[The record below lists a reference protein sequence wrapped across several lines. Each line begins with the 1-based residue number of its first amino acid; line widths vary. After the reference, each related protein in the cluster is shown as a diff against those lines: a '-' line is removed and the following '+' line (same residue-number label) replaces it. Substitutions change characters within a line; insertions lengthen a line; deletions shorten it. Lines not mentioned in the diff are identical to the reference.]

1 MITLISALNLTAKI
15 GISIAVFVVLIAVEV
30 LALVMLVK
38 WKKNYKQ
45 ALIKKAKEEK
55 RDAELANSTPVTA
68 IDLPQEHAEVT
79 PVENT
84 AEDASEEKQDEN
96 VDDKA
101 VEDGTQDQAV
111 SEKQDENVQEE
122 APTEEKSQEV
132 VSEQKSENE
141 EVTSEEKQESV
152 DDTKNLFAFAPF
164 MMLAATSTTMTLRGL
179 LYTLVAIAVG
189 LAIAIFATAV
199 IFSQNLKHGIDESE
213 EDVPAKDPTIDK
225 KPEEEPKQ
233 EPVAEEEPATE
244 DKVEQEPVAEEKP
257 VEEEIAEDELTA
269 ESVEEIQEEQPAEE
283 EVVAEEEPVVEQE
296 PVVEE
301 PVVEEQP
308 VVEEKPKP
316 APVKRE
322 PKPRERAVVIDNV
335 SYMMKDDRFLFN
347 PTDDGWYILLTK
359 TFTAKLIQSEE
370 YVKDYYTELKN
381 ELLSYNKVHARMSKK
396 RESFNFGRTCL
407 ARMSIRGK
415 TLRLHLALDANDY
428 AETKYIVEDTSQT
441 KSLADTPLMYRI
453 KNDRRLKYAKELIAT
468 LMAKIGAEK
477 QEIEPVDYTAMYPY
491 EETEPLIERDLITR
505 RFVKGKVPEDKGF
518 DFAQKTFKAKLIQS
532 DDAVKEYYSQ
542 VKNHLLSYKKI
553 HDRMSK
559 KRETYRFGRVCVARM
574 AIRGKTLRLYL
585 ALNPADYVDTKYIV
599 EDFSHVK
606 SVADTPL
613 AIKLKNPR
621 RLKYAIELIDAT
633 MVNMGVV
640 LKRDIVDTD
649 YTSDLAYES
658 TEELMEKGL
667 VTNVHVKGNSFVAQH
682 FTFKEK
688 DAEDEVASDE
698 DK

>member
-45 ALIKKAKEEK
+45 ALIKKAKEDK
-55 RDAELANSTPVTA
+55 RDAELANSKPVTA
-68 IDLPQEHAEVT
+68 IDLSQEHAEVNT
-79 PVENT
+79 VENT
-84 AEDASEEKQDEN
+84 AVEASEDKQDEKAEDKAVANETENQVVSKEQDKVVEEETSTNEKESEEVVSEEKQDS
-96 VDDKA
+96 VADATKA
-101 VEDGTQDQAV
+101 
-111 SEKQDENVQEE
+111 
-122 APTEEKSQEV
+122 
-132 VSEQKSENE
+132 
-141 EVTSEEKQESV
+141 
-152 DDTKNLFAFAPF
+152 FAFAPLF
-164 MMLAATSTTMTLRGL
+164 MWGATTTAMTLRGF
-179 LYTLVAIAVG
+179 LYVLIGIAVA
-189 LAIAIFATAV
+189 LAVAVFATAV
-199 IFSQNLKHGIDESE
+199 IFSQNLKHGLDELE
-213 EDVPAKDPTIDK
+213 EDVPAKDPTIVK
-225 KPEEEPKQ
+225 KPEEEPMKETE
-233 EPVAEEEPATE
+233 EPVAEE
-244 DKVEQEPVAEEKP
+244 KVSQEPVVEEKP
-257 VEEEIAEDELTA
+257 VEEEIAEEELTA
-269 ESVEEIQEEQPAEE
+269 EAVEEVQEEQPAEE
-283 EVVAEEEPVVEQE
+283 EAVAEEEPIVAEAE
-296 PVVEE
+296 PAVAEEE

-359 TFTAKLIQSEE
+359 TFTAKLIQSDE

-407 ARMSIRGK
+407 ARLSIRGK

-468 LMAKIGAEK
+468 LMEKVGAVK
-477 QEIEPVDYTAMYPY
+477 QEIEPVNYTAMYPY

-532 DDAVKEYYSQ
+532 DDAVKEYYSK

-553 HDRMSK
+553 HDRLSK

-621 RLKYAIELIDAT
+621 RLKYAMELIDAT

-640 LKRDIVDTD
+640 HKRDIIDTD

-682 FTFKEK
+682 FSFKEK

>member
-45 ALIKKAKEEK
+45 ALIKKAKEDK
-55 RDAELANSTPVTA
+55 RDAELANSKPVTA
-68 IDLPQEHAEVT
+68 IDLSQEHAEVNT
-79 PVENT
+79 VENT
-84 AEDASEEKQDEN
+84 AVEASEDKQDEKAEDKAVANETENQVVSKEQDEVVEEETSTNEKESEEVVSEEKQDS
-96 VDDKA
+96 VADATKA
-101 VEDGTQDQAV
+101 
-111 SEKQDENVQEE
+111 
-122 APTEEKSQEV
+122 
-132 VSEQKSENE
+132 
-141 EVTSEEKQESV
+141 
-152 DDTKNLFAFAPF
+152 FAFAPLF
-164 MMLAATSTTMTLRGL
+164 MWGATTTAMTLRGF
-179 LYTLVAIAVG
+179 LYVLIGIAVA
-189 LAIAIFATAV
+189 LAVAVFATAV
-199 IFSQNLKHGIDESE
+199 IFSQNLKHGLDELE
-213 EDVPAKDPTIDK
+213 EDVPAKDPTIVK
-225 KPEEEPKQ
+225 KPEEEPKKETE
-233 EPVAEEEPATE
+233 EPVAEE
-244 DKVEQEPVAEEKP
+244 KVSQEPVVEEKP
-257 VEEEIAEDELTA
+257 VEEEIAEEELTA
-269 ESVEEIQEEQPAEE
+269 EAVEGVQEEQPAEE
-283 EVVAEEEPVVEQE
+283 EAVAEEEPIVAEAEPAVE
-296 PVVEE
+296 EE

-316 APVKRE
+316 TPVKRE

-359 TFTAKLIQSEE
+359 TFTAKLIQSDE

-407 ARMSIRGK
+407 ARLSIRGK

-468 LMAKIGAEK
+468 LMEKVGAVK
-477 QEIEPVDYTAMYPY
+477 QEIEPVNYTAMYPY

-518 DFAQKTFKAKLIQS
+518 DFAQKSFKAKLIQS
-532 DDAVKEYYSQ
+532 DDAVKEYYSK

-553 HDRMSK
+553 HDRLSK

-621 RLKYAIELIDAT
+621 RLKYAMELIDAT

-640 LKRDIVDTD
+640 HKRDIIDTD

-682 FTFKEK
+682 FSFKEK

>member
-45 ALIKKAKEEK
+45 ALIKKAKEDK
-55 RDAELANSTPVTA
+55 RDAELANSKPVTA
-68 IDLPQEHAEVT
+68 IDLSQEHAEVNT
-79 PVENT
+79 VENT
-84 AEDASEEKQDEN
+84 AVEASEDKQDEKAEDKAVANETENQVVSKEQDEVVEEETSTNEKESEEVVSEEKQDS
-96 VDDKA
+96 VADATKA
-101 VEDGTQDQAV
+101 
-111 SEKQDENVQEE
+111 
-122 APTEEKSQEV
+122 
-132 VSEQKSENE
+132 
-141 EVTSEEKQESV
+141 
-152 DDTKNLFAFAPF
+152 FAFAPLF
-164 MMLAATSTTMTLRGL
+164 MWGATTTAMTLRGF
-179 LYTLVAIAVG
+179 LYVLIGIAVA
-189 LAIAIFATAV
+189 LAVAVFATAV
-199 IFSQNLKHGIDESE
+199 IFSQNLKHGLDELE
-213 EDVPAKDPTIDK
+213 EDVPAKDPTIVK
-225 KPEEEPKQ
+225 KPEEEPKKETE
-233 EPVAEEEPATE
+233 EPVAEE
-244 DKVEQEPVAEEKP
+244 KVSQEPVVEEKP
-257 VEEEIAEDELTA
+257 VEEEIAEEELTA
-269 ESVEEIQEEQPAEE
+269 EAVEGVQEEQPAEE
-283 EVVAEEEPVVEQE
+283 EAVDEEEPIVAEAEPAVE
-296 PVVEE
+296 EE

-316 APVKRE
+316 TPVKRE

-359 TFTAKLIQSEE
+359 TFTAKLIQSDE

-407 ARMSIRGK
+407 ARLSIRGK

-468 LMAKIGAEK
+468 LMEKVGAVK
-477 QEIEPVDYTAMYPY
+477 QEIEPVNYTAMYPY

-518 DFAQKTFKAKLIQS
+518 DFAQKSFKAKLIQS
-532 DDAVKEYYSQ
+532 DDAVKEYYSK

-553 HDRMSK
+553 HDRLSK

-621 RLKYAIELIDAT
+621 RLKYAMELIDAT

-640 LKRDIVDTD
+640 HKRDIIDTD

-682 FTFKEK
+682 FSFKEK